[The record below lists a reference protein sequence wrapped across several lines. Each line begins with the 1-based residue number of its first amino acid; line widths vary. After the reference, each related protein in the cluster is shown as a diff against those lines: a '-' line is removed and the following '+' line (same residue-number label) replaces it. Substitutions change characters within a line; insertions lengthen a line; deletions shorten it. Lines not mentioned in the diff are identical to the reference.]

1 MNQAILQTTPEL
13 KFAICEDSPAHLSHN
28 HQILRR
34 NLGDAQPVFSLYIS
48 GKELLDILIKMK
60 YPKINSRNI
69 SITVSGNFHRISYME
84 PMDICIIF
92 SNALDN
98 AIEACEKISDNPY
111 IFLGIKK
118 FSLYARASKLPNQ
131 QITVLHKIHNILKS
145 QTL

>member
-1 MNQAILQTTPEL
+1 
-13 KFAICEDSPAHLSHN
+13 
-28 HQILRR
+28 
-34 NLGDAQPVFSLYIS
+34 
-48 GKELLDILIKMK
+48 
-60 YPKINSRNI
+60 
-69 SITVSGNFHRISYME
+69 
-84 PMDICIIF
+84 MDICIIF